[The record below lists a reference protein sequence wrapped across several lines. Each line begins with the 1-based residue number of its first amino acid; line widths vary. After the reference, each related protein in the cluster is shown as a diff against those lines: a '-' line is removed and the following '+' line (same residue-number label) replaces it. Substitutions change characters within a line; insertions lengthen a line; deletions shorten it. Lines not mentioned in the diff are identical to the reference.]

1 MGASERITARM
12 LQVCY
17 RCKNASLIHTRRPA
31 AAFKLEDP
39 CLFLPP
45 KLSYFNE
52 VHTKHY
58 VRRSKA
64 ATAKYIPYFVT

>member
-1 MGASERITARM
+1 M
-12 LQVCY
+12 
-17 RCKNASLIHTRRPA
+17 HTKRPA
-31 AAFKLEDP
+31 TAFKLEDP

-52 VHTKHY
+52 VHIKHH